1 MHRTEQYLN
10 GQIWW
15 LSIPNTPKWDQNLQ
29 FAPQNETTSIPIF
42 FFIWE
47 SPTEDYLIFEEPV
60 GYEGTK
66 KWYRQHRARD
76 TLGER
81 GARGIVSVTAFQNL
95 ASQSH
100 YILYPIDN
108 YVLS

>member
-1 MHRTEQYLN
+1 MGKYGDFPSQ
-10 GQIWW
+10 
-15 LSIPNTPKWDQNLQ
+15 TPRSEIKICNLH
-29 FAPQNETTSIPIF
+29 PKTRRRVSPF

>member
-1 MHRTEQYLN
+1 MVTFHPKHPEVRSKSA
-10 GQIWW
+10 IC
-15 LSIPNTPKWDQNLQ
+15 TPKRDDEY
-29 FAPQNETTSIPIF
+29 PHF

-100 YILYPIDN
+100 YTLYPIDN